1 MRKCYYIIKFQRSCE
16 IWGSHIIATLVFK
29 VLSHDARG
37 EERRKG
43 VKERAMPFLR
53 CKVLQAMLANER
65 GVYVCNVAIFV
76 VFCIRLIHLVV
87 DLQLLLLL
95 CVCV

>member
-1 MRKCYYIIKFQRSCE
+1 VLLYHKVSKIVRGLE
-16 IWGSHIIATLVFK
+16 SHIIATLVFK

-37 EERRKG
+37 EERKR

-65 GVYVCNVAIFV
+65 GVYMCNVAIFV
-76 VFCIRLIHLVV
+76 VFCIRLIH
-87 DLQLLLLL
+87 
-95 CVCV
+95 